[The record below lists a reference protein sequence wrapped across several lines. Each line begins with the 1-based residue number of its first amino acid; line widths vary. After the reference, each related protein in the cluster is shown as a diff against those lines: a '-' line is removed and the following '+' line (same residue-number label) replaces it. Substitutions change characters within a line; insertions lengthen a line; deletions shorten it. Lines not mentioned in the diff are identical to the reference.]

1 MNTKASK
8 LYDEFFDKWINRF
21 VPDKG
26 DNRLECEYA
35 LHKLIEALQ
44 EDKWISVDS
53 PPKIHKDFEDETI
66 MTTIEGFL
74 ITDGEK
80 VVITKL
86 VPEFWKTL
94 GFKTIHWQPLPVPP
108 TKPPKKQDG

>member
-1 MNTKASK
+1 MNKEIENFINKWCENDAWQSMMMEELNK
-8 LYDEFFDKWINRF
+8 L
-21 VPDKG
+21 
-26 DNRLECEYA
+26 
-35 LHKLIEALQ
+35 LQ
-44 EDKWISVDS
+44 EDWISVEE

-94 GFKTIHWQPLPVPP
+94 GFETTHWKSLP
-108 TKPPKKQDG
+108 KPPITKKRGGCNP